1 MKKWIKAKKVLNI
14 LLGSS
19 VGIYVGM
26 VLWRVLD
33 YLMNRIDICPIRHLG
48 THQLL

>member
-1 MKKWIKAKKVLNI
+1 MKKWIKAKKALNI

-33 YLMNRIDICPIRHLG
+33 YLMNKDRYMSILI
-48 THQLL
+48 HQII